1 MSDYIVT
8 SAQAK
13 AQLDLWLAAD
23 AAVSIGQAYSIGN
36 RQLTR
41 ANVAEIRN
49 QLSYWSRTY
58 RSLQAAEGGASEGG
72 FRVATWS

>member
-1 MSDYIVT
+1 MTDYVVT

-13 AQLDLWLAAD
+13 TQLDLWIAAD
-23 AAVSIGQAYSIGN
+23 AAVSVGKSYTIGN

-41 ANVAEIRN
+41 ADTTEIRN

-58 RSLQAAEGGASEGG
+58 RSLQASENGASEGG